1 MPSKTPKQA
10 RAMHAAAAG
19 NSTIGIPQSV
29 GKEFVQADHLRK
41 THSTKKGGYGNET
54 SYYGNKTD
62 GGQHVTH
69 WKEGHS
75 YNPHR
80 KKHPHKKTAVGK
92 GTTSIGGGMGA
103 GAG

>member
-1 MPSKTPKQA
+1 MPSSSDKQR
-10 RAMHAAAAG
+10 RAMHAAASG
-19 NSTIGIPQSV
+19 RGTIGIPPSV
-29 GKEFVQADHLRK
+29 AKEFVQADHLRK
-41 THSTKKGGYGNET
+41 TNTKKGKYGNET

-69 WKEGHS
+69 WIEGHS

-80 KKHPHKKTAVGK
+80 MKHPHKKTAVGK